1 MGKGSAQ
8 RPTDKAAFDSGYERI
23 FGRQAKSE
31 AALQA
36 IVDFS
41 QERGLY
47 EDMPIENDRIGGLF
61 MEAYEKDLFIRMGG
75 KLRADQQSMGTNDEM
90 KDGLYDLFED
100 VAAKLKYEPLTR
112 SEQHQQLERIVS
124 PEFTGKITTPNQTCG
139 NCKHWP
145 RHHDHHPARC
155 ANIDLVD
162 MIDTD
167 GGYWGFES
175 PADFS
180 CSLWKAKP

>member
-1 MGKGSAQ
+1 MGKGSSQ

-23 FGRQAKSE
+23 FGKPEYKTYGQ
-31 AALQA
+31 
-36 IVDFS
+36 
-41 QERGLY
+41 
-47 EDMPIENDRIGGLF
+47 P
-61 MEAYEKDLFIRMGG
+61 
-75 KLRADQQSMGTNDEM
+75 MGTVNGENWHPVELPTEARRQM
-90 KDGLYDLFED
+90 NSRIRAMAEAIIRGTGMTQAMQDGSARTVDPY
-100 VAAKLKYEPLTR
+100 
-112 SEQHQQLERIVS
+112 

-139 NCKHWP
+139 NCKHWS

>member
-1 MGKGSAQ
+1 MGKGSSQ
-8 RPTDKAAFDSGYERI
+8 RPTDKAAFDSGYERV
-23 FGRQAKSE
+23 FGKT
-31 AALQA
+31 
-36 IVDFS
+36 
-41 QERGLY
+41 
-47 EDMPIENDRIGGLF
+47 RIHTTCSHG
-61 MEAYEKDLFIRMGG
+61 
-75 KLRADQQSMGTNDEM
+75 N
-90 KDGLYDLFED
+90 
-100 VAAKLKYEPLTR
+100 TR
-112 SEQHQQLERIVS
+112 SIDPSKFGFLFQCLTCGEKFNNPTSKQ
-124 PEFTGKITTPNQTCG
+124 NQTCG
-139 NCKHWP
+139 NCKHWS